1 MKKEKKVKIGIVPKE
16 RKFLWSAYC
25 DYRWENNLNNWEE
38 VDKDYFHHTLI
49 CFYDKCIILVACH
62 TTEHYKVISYKEWND
77 IINNNK
83 SGLEGSIDLYD
94 IIDSDSE
101 YNVDPLKIN

>member
-1 MKKEKKVKIGIVPKE
+1 MKKEKKLKIGTVPKE

-25 DYRWENNLNNWEE
+25 NYKWENNLNNCF
-38 VDKDYFHHTLI
+38 DHTLI

-62 TTEHYKVISYKEWND
+62 TTEHYKVVSYKEWND

-83 SGLEGSIDLYD
+83 SGLEGFIDLYD
-94 IIDSDSE
+94 IQDSDSE
-101 YNVDPLKIN
+101 YNLDPLCL